1 MQAPETAHGAGAL
14 LGKRQTLNTYDNLQ
28 VQMLMLPFLKGKQ
41 SVLILTNLSPFMQA
55 LLTLRNIE
63 AFAAYPNRMQ
73 KMIVAIGQYER

>member
-14 LGKRQTLNTYDNLQ
+14 LGKRQTPSTKDNLR
-28 VQMLMLPFLKGKQ
+28 VQMLMY
-41 SVLILTNLSPFMQA
+41 VNIELILTNLSPFMQA